1 MDKSHHIE
9 HIVIDLEFNQSYNTK
24 KGDKSETVAEC
35 PFEIIQI
42 GAVKLDENLDIK
54 DQFTVLIKPQIYPK
68 INPIVERITGITDEI
83 LDSCVN
89 FEEAFQLFAKFAGT
103 NSVIY
108 TWGIDDIKSL
118 FRNIVYFKCDTK
130 SITNRYINIQPIA
143 AKALNSQS
151 GGTIGLKNAAE
162 LFGIECPLKFHD
174 ALNDA
179 SYTALVLKKI
189 FSALPEPSVL
199 RPEDIAPKK
208 KNVRTKFKTKE
219 LIEYFENSLERKV
232 TKEET
237 AIILTAYKLGR
248 KRKYETKNGE

>member
-130 SITNRYINIQPIA
+130 
-143 AKALNSQS
+143 K
-151 GGTIGLKNAAE
+151 
-162 LFGIECPLKFHD
+162 
-174 ALNDA
+174 
-179 SYTALVLKKI
+179 
-189 FSALPEPSVL
+189 
-199 RPEDIAPKK
+199 
-208 KNVRTKFKTKE
+208 
-219 LIEYFENSLERKV
+219 
-232 TKEET
+232 
-237 AIILTAYKLGR
+237 
-248 KRKYETKNGE
+248 